1 MLGGIP
7 IGKIFGISIKI
18 HWSWFFIFGL
28 ITWNLA
34 AGYFNQGDYES
45 WSVGQRVL
53 VGVIASI
60 LFFSSVLAHEL
71 AHSLVARR
79 EGIPIDSITLFILGG
94 VAHITEEPRRPGIEF
109 RMAIAGP
116 LCSAVLGVIS
126 LLAFWA
132 TTGTSEPVAGT
143 ALFLGI
149 ANIALAVF
157 NLIPGFPLDG
167 GRVLRSI
174 IWWRS
179 KNLRSAT
186 KTASIIG
193 RAVGFGLIFIGI
205 ATVLASQRWDGV
217 WYALVGWFLENAAA
231 TSYRQ
236 LAIRDVLAGHKVS
249 ELMYIDCPTTPPSI
263 TIEQL
268 VQHYILNTGRRCFP
282 VVHDSTVLGIV
293 TMHDIKL
300 IPRNRWATT
309 TVGEVMTPLEKLKS
323 VRPDDDL
330 SYAMRIMTA
339 GDINQLPVVE
349 GGKVIGMVARD
360 RLLDFIDTRA
370 ELGT

>member
-18 HWSWFFIFGL
+18 HWSWFFIFAL

-34 AGYFNQGDYES
+34 TGYFNQDDYES

-116 LCSAVLGVIS
+116 LCSAVLGVICI
-126 LLAFWA
+126 LAFLA
-132 TTGTSEPVAGT
+132 TTGTSEPVAAT
-143 ALFLGI
+143 ALVLGLL
-149 ANIALAVF
+149 NISLAVF

-179 KNLRSAT
+179 KNLRTAT
-186 KTASIIG
+186 KTASTIG

-205 ATVLASQRWDGV
+205 AIALTEDWSGL

-249 ELMYIDCPTTPPSI
+249 ELMYIDCPTTPSSI

-268 VQHYILNTGRRCFP
+268 VQHYILNTGRSCFP
-282 VVHDSTVLGIV
+282 VVRDSTVLGIV

-309 TVGEVMTPLEKLKS
+309 TVGEVMTPLEKLKW

-349 GGKVIGMVARD
+349 NGNIVGMVARD
-360 RLLDFIDTRA
+360 RLLNFIDTRA
-370 ELGT
+370 ELGM